1 MKSKIHHVI
10 KTLIPAIVVVTL
22 SSCGGGG
29 EGETAS
35 PPPVSPG
42 PVTPPVVVQ
51 PPPVKQPTWR
61 YIDIQIP
68 SEKISN
74 IILSIA
80 DGQDKPLISLSE
92 MKVWSDGKQQS
103 VAYFDINSLT
113 EALEKSVD
121 KGIRVHIDTADNRYS
136 GFVMAEELK
145 KSARAISVNPET
157 SFLMAAMEHG
167 IGNDEDEIENFLHFM
182 EFSDRNGDAKL
193 WIEDITYHDAVYAR
207 SSRVADYLYQ
217 QQEAIEQTGS
227 DVSIWEK
234 VANEYQQSLQVWPF
248 VIEAK
253 QTAYETLRLS
263 EDQRQDVDGFIR
275 VYTQCED
282 SSSSSQRFISVHDA
296 FDVPINCALTHAM
309 CIDENGGSC
318 GQSRSLYFYDGVWTQ
333 SPPSREHQKDSASPV
348 VNLNS
353 LLEDAE
359 FKTKYAEVV
368 ATTLETD
375 PPLLKNIRICSLLK
389 SYGQDCDE
397 TTLN

>member
-10 KTLIPAIVVVTL
+10 KTLIPAIVAVTL
-22 SSCGGGG
+22 ISCGGGG

-61 YIDIQIP
+61 YIDIQMP
-68 SEKISN
+68 SEKITN

-80 DGQDKPLISLSE
+80 DGQDKPLLSLSE

-113 EALEKSVD
+113 EAMEKSVD
-121 KGIRVHIDTADNRYS
+121 YGVWVHVYTADKRYS
-136 GFVMAEELK
+136 GFVMVDDLK
-145 KSARAISVNPET
+145 KKARPIAVNTET
-157 SFLMAAMEHG
+157 SFLMAAMENG
-167 IGNDEDEIENFLHFM
+167 IGNDDDEIETFLNFM

-193 WIEDITYHDAVYAR
+193 WIEDVTYHDAVYAR
-207 SSRVADYLYQ
+207 SSRVADYIYQ
-217 QQEAIEQTGS
+217 QQEAIAQTGS
-227 DVSIWEK
+227 GDSIWDR
-234 VANEYQQSLQVWPF
+234 VSNEYQQSLQVWPF

-253 QTAYETLRLS
+253 QSTYETLRLS
-263 EDQRQDVDGFIR
+263 EEQRQDENGFIR

-309 CIDENGGSC
+309 CIDESGDSC
-318 GQSRSLYFYDGVWTQ
+318 GQSHSLYLYDGEWTQ
-333 SPPSREHQKDSASPV
+333 SPPSREHQKDSAAHA

-353 LLEDAE
+353 LLEDAA
-359 FKTKYAEVV
+359 FKNKYAEVV
-368 ATTLETD
+368 ATTLESD

-397 TTLN
+397 TALN